1 MQVAH
6 RPAPATRL
14 ELGALGVRLTRTD
27 GGVQAGLALVEAY
40 RGEPAVV
47 LGFGGVRR
55 VREGAVSKLIRSAA
69 WLLEP
74 WGREGRIE
82 LRSLRPPVRRALL
95 VWLAERDDLAVIA
108 AARRGIVV
116 VPAPDAAA
124 LREAERAGLAG
135 NRRKMLLL
143 AARDGEHC
151 VWCSKPLSHRD
162 GDATV
167 DHVRC
172 RSDGGG
178 NGLDNLV
185 LACTSCNHRRSN
197 APAGEWLARCLA
209 DGAPVDAD
217 AVDAAIH
224 RSGRYHRRRVRR
236 TLLPVWDERA
246 AA

>member
-124 LREAERAGLAG
+124 LREAEQAGLAG

-151 VWCSKPLSHRD
+151 VWCGKALDHRSP
-162 GDATV
+162 DATV

-172 RSDGGG
+172 RSHGGG
-178 NGLDNLV
+178 NALENLV
-185 LACTSCNHRRSN
+185 LACARCNHQRSDT
-197 APAGEWLARCLA
+197 PAETWLELCAA
-209 DGAPVDAD
+209 AGAEVDAD
-217 AVDAAIH
+217 AVTAALRRASRH
-224 RSGRYHRRRVRR
+224 HRRHVRR
-236 TLLPVWDERA
+236 TLRPFTA